1 MAFGVATSVP
11 CRDIISCF
19 WRLQL
24 VAFDVATSV
33 PCRVIILDQRKTC
46 HSFQA
51 VLLSQPPF
59 LVATSTFVATSRCCH
74 DITMLSR
81 HYSLSFW
88 LILSCLTCDPS
99 RDLHQISFNFPDVAT
114 SSLDC
119 ANPKLQHSLT
129 SCFHFCPAIFCTF
142 TQPIAAFFY

>member
-1 MAFGVATSVP
+1 MS
-11 CRDIISCF
+11 RHQS
-19 WRLQL
+19 
-24 VAFDVATSV
+24 
-33 PCRVIILDQRKTC
+33 
-46 HSFQA
+46 
-51 VLLSQPPF
+51 
-59 LVATSTFVATSRCCH
+59 LVATLSRVSGGFKWLLFMSRHQSLVATLYLIKEKPVIASRRFSCR

-88 LILSCLTCDPS
+88 LILSCLTCDPC
-99 RDLHQISFNFPDVAT
+99 RDLHQTSFNFPDVTT

-142 TQPIAAFFY
+142 TPPIGAFFYCFFFFLSHSLLITNW